1 MRARQA
7 DLSRQQLLAAET
19 RLVGA
24 WSTPAHIQVCLL
36 YPNTYHTGMSSLA
49 VHSLYTLLNGLADF
63 SCERAFLPS
72 QTEIADLRR
81 RNQPLCSLESDTPLG
96 GFDVLALTTSF
107 ELDWLNLPLCLDLA
121 GVPALHTDRTPQHP
135 FLLGGGPCFTA
146 NPAPVLDIFD
156 AIYVG
161 EIEPALPH
169 LQQMAEVARSQWR
182 EHLGDCPGFII
193 PDLTNSPAPRRC
205 AADLDDFPTATTVL
219 TPHTEFADSYLIEM
233 SRGCGRGCSF
243 CLAGQIYRPVR
254 HRRPEVLLEP
264 IADALAH
271 TDRIGLVAASVSDY
285 PWLNELCDG
294 LQAIEPPPK
303 VSVSSMR
310 ADGGNKRLFELLAAS
325 GQRSVTFAPE
335 TGTEALRDSV
345 CKHLSDRQLHEAI
358 AAAVGAGLT
367 SVKLYFI
374 IGLPEETEHDRNAIP
389 ALVQELSAEFA
400 QCSWSISVNPFVPKP
415 HTALQAVGVP
425 QIQTMRGYLA
435 RLTDALEQLPRVQVR
450 TGSGRWAA
458 VQAAISRGD
467 SRLAPALVTAGVKQ
481 ADFSELR
488 RIFADA
494 GHDLATCAEP
504 LKPGA
509 GYPWDIVN
517 PVCYDVTGGDN

>member
-1 MRARQA
+1 
-7 DLSRQQLLAAET
+7 LSRQQLLAAET
-19 RLVGA
+19 QLLGG
-24 WSTPAHIQVCLL
+24 WSTHARTHVCLL

-72 QTEIADLRR
+72 QTETAALHR
-81 RNQPLCSLESDTPLG
+81 RNQPLRSLESDTPLG
-96 GFDVLALTTSF
+96 GFDLLAVTTSF

-121 GVPALHTDRTPQHP
+121 GVPPLRTDRTPQHP

-169 LQQMAEVARSQWR
+169 LQQMAEVARSQWH
-182 EHLGDCPGFII
+182 EHLSDCPGFII
-193 PDLTNSPAPRRC
+193 PGLTNSPVPRRC
-205 AADLDDFPTATTVL
+205 ATDLDDCPTATAVL
-219 TPHTEFADSYLIEM
+219 TPHTEFADSHLIEM

-243 CLAGQIYRPVR
+243 CLARQIYHPVR
-254 HRRPEVLLEP
+254 HRRPEALLEP
-264 IADALAH
+264 IEDALAH

-294 LQAIEPPPK
+294 LQAMEPPPK

-345 CKHLSDRQLHEAI
+345 CKHLSDKQLYEGI

-389 ALVQELSAEFA
+389 ALLQELSAEFP

-425 QIQTMRGYLA
+425 DIQTMRGYLA
-435 RLTDALEQLPRVQVR
+435 RLTDALEQLPRVQVH
-450 TGSGRWAA
+450 TGSARWAA
-458 VQAAISRGD
+458 VQTAISRANSHLG
-467 SRLAPALVTAGVKQ
+467 PALVTAGVKQ
-481 ADFSELR
+481 PDFSQLR

-494 GHDLATCAEP
+494 GHDLGANAKPLEP
-504 LKPGA
+504 DS
-509 GYPWDIVN
+509 GYPWDLVD
-517 PVCYDVTGGDN
+517 PVCCDVTGGDN